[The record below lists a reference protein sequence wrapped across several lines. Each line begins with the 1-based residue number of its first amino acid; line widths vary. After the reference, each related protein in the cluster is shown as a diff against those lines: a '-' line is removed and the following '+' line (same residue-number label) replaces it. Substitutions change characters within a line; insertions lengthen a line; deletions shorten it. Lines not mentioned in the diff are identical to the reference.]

1 MNSNLKKLREQRA
14 LSLTDLSQLTGINR
28 VTINRIENNKQK
40 PMPRTIR
47 KLAEALEVDV
57 ELLTTRK
64 AASFRKQNKVTSV
77 GAERKRKA
85 SKHASRRLSRKLN
98 EE

>member
-1 MNSNLKKLREQRA
+1 MNGTLKRLREQRA
-14 LSLTDLSQLTGINR
+14 LSLTDLSRLTGINR

-57 ELLTTRK
+57 ELLTTGR
-64 AASFRKQNKVTSV
+64 AASSRKQNKASVAVKRRHKVSKSSRQEVTH
-77 GAERKRKA
+77 EKQ
-85 SKHASRRLSRKLN
+85 
-98 EE
+98 